1 MCSRSDGQLR
11 ATNCLA
17 LFHRVCLCIQENPPS
32 RRTSVA
38 PQPTVQPHEIEP
50 PAGCATA
57 RTLVLTVAG
66 RRRWRSGAARR
77 RAGERQLLAGRLT
90 VARRECPRGAGVR
103 SGPFGPTAY
112 TSLPWITRAADAIGS
127 ALSHGLS
134 PPPPRSCYRSSQHQ
148 HRELPQPRLLEVED
162 WPGVAA
168 APDRSQCRSRSRCRA
183 LGSGEGPC
191 VFTSMAPAAPAAGTS
206 RVQRDTT
213 TGESEG
219 DEGARV
225 RGCLDSARM

>member
-134 PPPPRSCYRSSQHQ
+134 PPP
-148 HRELPQPRLLEVED
+148 
-162 WPGVAA
+162 AA
-168 APDRSQCRSRSRCRA
+168 ATVRASISTVNYHSRGCSKWRTGPAWLLHPTVRSVGHGLGAGRWEVVKGLACLPRWRRRPQRLGRA
-183 LGSGEGPC
+183 GSSVIRP
-191 VFTSMAPAAPAAGTS
+191 
-206 RVQRDTT
+206 
-213 TGESEG
+213 
-219 DEGARV
+219 RV
-225 RGCLDSARM
+225 RARETRARACGGA